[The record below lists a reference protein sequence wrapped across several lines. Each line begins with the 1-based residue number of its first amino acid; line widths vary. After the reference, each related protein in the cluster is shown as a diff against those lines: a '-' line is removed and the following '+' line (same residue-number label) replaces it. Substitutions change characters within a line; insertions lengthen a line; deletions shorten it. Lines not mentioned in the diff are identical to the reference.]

1 MDVPYEADFT
11 YERCVRL
18 GLDGFSG
25 PYLPV
30 LEHASIPRTLGP
42 QPPPPAPAPAVG
54 VPGQRTGTRPRDLP
68 KPKAPKA
75 RKARRN

>member
-42 QPPPPAPAPAVG
+42 QPPP
-54 VPGQRTGTRPRDLP
+54 GQRTGTRPRDLP